1 MLDRRA
7 LFSLVLGC
15 ISPAVLAAQELAG
28 TWFTNRGV
36 LEVKADGEG
45 WSATY
50 GNGSTLTAEKKGDD
64 IVFTA
69 KEGRAKVTGSW
80 QFQKGAFRFDGDWQ
94 STSGNGNG
102 KGEWFG
108 WRHDPA
114 TEKGKPAKLAG
125 FWRTSWGLLE
135 IEQKGSKLTGGFG
148 AQGWSTFEGA
158 VRGRFAELDYE
169 SPFGTGTFRIDFD
182 EDGKLALG
190 GAENARGKYAL
201 QLQRLEGHA
210 RGVVPEAGKLVRG
223 LGENRMV
230 YYMHAPKT
238 YQPGQELPLLVFL
251 HGSNYVSKPYV
262 ESIANTDVGER
273 FLVVGIDGESWE
285 DWSTPDDPRQNYTYV
300 NFMGKSTYGGYP
312 NTHRESPALVA
323 ELIEELKKRH
333 HTTRTFVGGHSQ
345 GGFLT
350 WFFAMHYPDLVD
362 GVFPMSSGMTMQ
374 CEADVFDDEALKS
387 KQREVAIAVVHG
399 RNDRAVPFAQ
409 GEGTYLRT
417 REHRFPKL
425 RLFANGAG
433 HGFSS
438 LPWLA
443 AVEWLELVTGDNA
456 AELAKE
462 GQKALDED
470 RFADAMAIANHLR
483 KVAPKHAAIKHI
495 AATVDE
501 YAEGEVEQFAA
512 NVENPGEGEWI
523 DDFLEYRDYYEFAD
537 CAKELMKAFA
547 ELRAKHELPA
557 KKLIGEARGLFNKGK
572 RDEGWQKYEELVKTC
587 WASSQYPKVKGWLD
601 NRK

>member
-114 TEKGKPAKLAG
+114 T
-125 FWRTSWGLLE
+125 
-135 IEQKGSKLTGGFG
+135 
-148 AQGWSTFEGA
+148 
-158 VRGRFAELDYE
+158 
-169 SPFGTGTFRIDFD
+169 FD

-285 DWSTPDDPRQNYTYV
+285 DWSTPDDPRQ
-300 NFMGKSTYGGYP
+300 S
-312 NTHRESPALVA
+312 
-323 ELIEELKKRH
+323 
-333 HTTRTFVGGHSQ
+333 
-345 GGFLT
+345 
-350 WFFAMHYPDLVD
+350 
-362 GVFPMSSGMTMQ
+362 
-374 CEADVFDDEALKS
+374 
-387 KQREVAIAVVHG
+387 
-399 RNDRAVPFAQ
+399 
-409 GEGTYLRT
+409 
-417 REHRFPKL
+417 
-425 RLFANGAG
+425 
-433 HGFSS
+433 
-438 LPWLA
+438 
-443 AVEWLELVTGDNA
+443 
-456 AELAKE
+456 
-462 GQKALDED
+462 
-470 RFADAMAIANHLR
+470 
-483 KVAPKHAAIKHI
+483 
-495 AATVDE
+495 
-501 YAEGEVEQFAA
+501 
-512 NVENPGEGEWI
+512 
-523 DDFLEYRDYYEFAD
+523 
-537 CAKELMKAFA
+537 
-547 ELRAKHELPA
+547 
-557 KKLIGEARGLFNKGK
+557 
-572 RDEGWQKYEELVKTC
+572 
-587 WASSQYPKVKGWLD
+587 
-601 NRK
+601 

>member
-80 QFQKGAFRFDGDWQ
+80 QFQKGGFRFDGDWQ

-114 TEKGKPAKLAG
+114 TEKGKPANLAG

-190 GAENARGKYAL
+190 GAENTRGKYAL
-201 QLQRLEGHA
+201 QLQR
-210 RGVVPEAGKLVRG
+210 
-223 LGENRMV
+223 
-230 YYMHAPKT
+230 
-238 YQPGQELPLLVFL
+238 
-251 HGSNYVSKPYV
+251 
-262 ESIANTDVGER
+262 
-273 FLVVGIDGESWE
+273 W
-285 DWSTPDDPRQNYTYV
+285 
-300 NFMGKSTYGGYP
+300 
-312 NTHRESPALVA
+312 
-323 ELIEELKKRH
+323 KK
-333 HTTRTFVGGHSQ
+333 G
-345 GGFLT
+345 
-350 WFFAMHYPDLVD
+350 
-362 GVFPMSSGMTMQ
+362 
-374 CEADVFDDEALKS
+374 
-387 KQREVAIAVVHG
+387 
-399 RNDRAVPFAQ
+399 
-409 GEGTYLRT
+409 
-417 REHRFPKL
+417 
-425 RLFANGAG
+425 
-433 HGFSS
+433 
-438 LPWLA
+438 
-443 AVEWLELVTGDNA
+443 
-456 AELAKE
+456 
-462 GQKALDED
+462 
-470 RFADAMAIANHLR
+470 
-483 KVAPKHAAIKHI
+483 
-495 AATVDE
+495 
-501 YAEGEVEQFAA
+501 
-512 NVENPGEGEWI
+512 
-523 DDFLEYRDYYEFAD
+523 
-537 CAKELMKAFA
+537 
-547 ELRAKHELPA
+547 
-557 KKLIGEARGLFNKGK
+557 
-572 RDEGWQKYEELVKTC
+572 
-587 WASSQYPKVKGWLD
+587 
-601 NRK
+601 